1 MTDTVVAEDK
11 ESDTSSGAA
20 LGAIIYILYIYN
32 THCTSQCTTWEIFQE
47 HVILKKEKN

>member
-20 LGAIIYILYIYN
+20 LGAIIYIYYIY
-32 THCTSQCTTWEIFQE
+32 I
-47 HVILKKEKN
+47 ILIAQVSVQLGKYFKSMLF